1 MYYEIKWFKQKVASY
16 SPSGDDY
23 EAIHLISFPLPGGPY
38 VWPVLV
44 RYCMPHRLRVAI
56 PCPGIPFGS
65 TLHLPGSA
73 VPGVSICASIRS
85 LQILPKGQLI
95 CCLDPYC
102 LRYAKAC
109 WCLRDSAG
117 RYRCMADLYKH
128 SCDTYIVP
136 HLSESKHAFK
146 TVIYHH
152 G

>member
-1 MYYEIKWFKQKVASY
+1 M
-16 SPSGDDY
+16 
-23 EAIHLISFPLPGGPY
+23 
-38 VWPVLV
+38 WPVFV
-44 RYCMPHRLRVAI
+44 RFVYRIIYVLLFR
-56 PCPGIPFGS
+56 CPGIPFGS

-117 RYRCMADLYKH
+117 RYGFMAIYINTSVIPIAYFISMKVNMRSKPLFTTTHEDANPVTPVYPFMKGNSI
-128 SCDTYIVP
+128 SCFALIN
-136 HLSESKHAFK
+136 
-146 TVIYHH
+146 

>member
-1 MYYEIKWFKQKVASY
+1 M
-16 SPSGDDY
+16 
-23 EAIHLISFPLPGGPY
+23 
-38 VWPVLV
+38 WPVFV
-44 RYCMPHRLRVAI
+44 RFVYRIIYVLLFR
-56 PCPGIPFGS
+56 CPGIPFGN
-65 TLHLPGSA
+65 TIQLPGSA

-117 RYRCMADLYKH
+117 RYGFMAIYINTSVIPIAYIISMNVNMRSKPLFTTTHEDANPVTPVYPFMKGNII
-128 SCDTYIVP
+128 SCFALIN
-136 HLSESKHAFK
+136 
-146 TVIYHH
+146 

>member
-1 MYYEIKWFKQKVASY
+1 M
-16 SPSGDDY
+16 
-23 EAIHLISFPLPGGPY
+23 
-38 VWPVLV
+38 WPVLV

-117 RYRCMADLYKH
+117 RYGFMAIYINTSVIPIAYIISMNVNMRSKPLFTTTHENANPVTPVYPFMRGNSI
-128 SCDTYIVP
+128 SCFALIN
-136 HLSESKHAFK
+136 
-146 TVIYHH
+146 